1 METAGGRQ
9 RADDFAIDAER
20 KVAKM
25 AYVDEKIALLERE
38 ARRQEKEAEAEK
50 AQVAEADGTH
60 YFTLEEMLA
69 AVREGS
75 VTFPNQEKFGFDSKE
90 VLSEKISLPL
100 IKDIFT
106 GVEENKKMSVF
117 YDEDRGIS
125 QMVTLSDKPIKGSI
139 GAWKKQ
145 YEGGMQE
152 LNSYAEVME
161 EKVLENLDYLISRTP
176 TAKGWVYNIGFRL
189 RTGSGR
195 VAGNYNCFEKDKKTY
210 GVMLEALVVRLNE
223 IITA

>member
-1 METAGGRQ
+1 
-9 RADDFAIDAER
+9 
-20 KVAKM
+20 M

-38 ARRQEKEAEAEK
+38 VRRQEKEAEVEK
-50 AQVAEADGTH
+50 VQAQAPEPDDTH

-75 VTFPNQEKFGFDSKE
+75 VTFPDQERFEFDTRE
-90 VLSEKISLPL
+90 VLSEKISLPV

-106 GVEENKKMSVF
+106 DVEENDDALILV
-117 YDEDRGIS
+117 DDGHGIS
-125 QMVTLSDKPIKGSI
+125 QMITLTDSSI
-139 GAWKKQ
+139 AEGTIGDRKKQ
-145 YEGGMQE
+145 LERGMRE
-152 LNSYAEVME
+152 LNSYAEVTE
-161 EKVLENLDYLISRTP
+161 EKVLENLDYLISRIP
-176 TAKGWVYNIGFRL
+176 TAKGWVYNISYRL

-223 IITA
+223 IIAV

>member
-1 METAGGRQ
+1 
-9 RADDFAIDAER
+9 
-20 KVAKM
+20 M

-50 AQVAEADGTH
+50 EQMVETEDTH

-69 AVREGS
+69 AVQEGS
-75 VTFPNQEKFGFDSKE
+75 VTFPNQERFEFERKE

-106 GVEENKKMSVF
+106 GVEENKNMSIF

-125 QMVTLSDKPIKGSI
+125 QMVTLSDKPITGSI

-152 LNSYAEVME
+152 LNSYAEVTE

-223 IITA
+223 IVTV

>member
-1 METAGGRQ
+1 
-9 RADDFAIDAER
+9 
-20 KVAKM
+20 M

-50 AQVAEADGTH
+50 VQTLETDDTH

-75 VTFPNQEKFGFDSKE
+75 VTFPNQERFEFDTRE
-90 VLSEKISLPL
+90 VLSEKISLPV

-106 GVEENKKMSVF
+106 GVEENKDMSIF

-125 QMVTLSDKPIKGSI
+125 QMVTLSDKPITGSI

-145 YEGGMQE
+145 LERGMQG
-152 LNSYAEVME
+152 LNSYTEVTE
-161 EKVLENLDYLISRTP
+161 EKVLENLDYLITRMP
-176 TAKGWVYNIGFRL
+176 TGKGWVYNICFRL

-223 IITA
+223 IIAV

>member
-1 METAGGRQ
+1 ME
-9 RADDFAIDAER
+9 
-20 KVAKM
+20 
-25 AYVDEKIALLERE
+25 YVDEKIALLERE

-50 AQVAEADGTH
+50 EQAVQQDDTR

-75 VTFPNQEKFGFDSKE
+75 VTFPDQEKFVFDTKE

-106 GVEENKKMSVF
+106 GVEENKNMSIF

-125 QMVTLSDKPIKGSI
+125 QMVTLSDRPIKGSI
-139 GAWKKQ
+139 GEWKKQ
-145 YEGGMQE
+145 LETGVQG
-152 LNSYAEVME
+152 LNAYAEVTE
-161 EKVLENLDYLISRTP
+161 EKVLENLDYLIARMP
-176 TAKGWVYNIGFRL
+176 TGKGWVYNICFRL
-189 RTGSGR
+189 KTGSGR

-223 IITA
+223 MTTV

>member
-1 METAGGRQ
+1 
-9 RADDFAIDAER
+9 
-20 KVAKM
+20 M

-38 ARRQEKEAEAEK
+38 VRRQEKEAEEEKVQAAEP
-50 AQVAEADGTH
+50 DDTH

-75 VTFPNQEKFGFDSKE
+75 VTFPDQERFEFDSKE

-100 IKDIFT
+100 IKEIYT
-106 GVEENKKMSVF
+106 GVEENKKMSIF

-125 QMVTLSDKPIKGSI
+125 QMITLSDKPVTGSI

-145 YEGGMQE
+145 YENGMLE
-152 LNSYAEVME
+152 LNSYAKVTE

-223 IITA
+223 IVTGEGKRT

>member
-1 METAGGRQ
+1 
-9 RADDFAIDAER
+9 
-20 KVAKM
+20 M

-50 AQVAEADGTH
+50 VQALEPDNTH

-75 VTFPNQEKFGFDSKE
+75 VTFPDQEKFEFGIRE
-90 VLSEKISLPL
+90 VLSEKIPMPL

-106 GVEENKKMSVF
+106 GVEENDDMSIF
-117 YDEDRGIS
+117 YDENRGIS
-125 QMVTLSDKPIKGSI
+125 QMVTLADRPIAEGSI
-139 GAWKKQ
+139 GKWKKQ
-145 YEGGMQE
+145 LEGGMQE
-152 LNSYAEVME
+152 LKSYAEVTE

-176 TAKGWVYNIGFRL
+176 TAKGWVYNIGYRL

-210 GVMLEALVVRLNE
+210 GVMLEALVLRLNE
-223 IITA
+223 IVTDYMREP